1 MTSTTKS
8 RGFVPAIALA
18 MAFGVSAQAHAWTA
32 TSTSSFKSITSDG
45 QCGQGTI
52 TGSGGT
58 FNFNKPASAN
68 RCEAKGAKGIDPTK
82 GHTYTINWKF
92 KLSSTV
98 NNNAIF
104 QWKSYGSP
112 MTQNFPLV
120 LKVISNQL
128 VFQYTPSGGSSVQ
141 PSKTSITKGTT
152 YTVRLQI
159 RVSDSASTGW
169 VSYWLNGSQ
178 KLNQYKART
187 FDGSSVEPKWG
198 IYGASGTS
206 VTDTVSALTMN

>member
-1 MTSTTKS
+1 MRRIRTMTVTMM
-8 RGFVPAIALA
+8 A
-18 MAFGVSAQAHAWTA
+18 MAALCVYAASAEAWTA

-68 RCEAKGAKGIDPTK
+68 RCEAKGAKGIDPTR
-82 GHTYTINWKF
+82 GRTYTIDWKF
-92 KLSSTV
+92 KLNNTV

-112 MTQNFPLV
+112 MLQNFPLV
-120 LKVISNQL
+120 LKVISRQL
-128 VFQYTPSGGSSVQ
+128 VFQYTPPGGSSVQ
-141 PSKTSITKGTT
+141 PSKTNISANTT
-152 YTVRLQI
+152 YTVRVQI
-159 RVSDSASTGW
+159 YVSDSASAGW

-178 KLNQYKART
+178 KLNKYKART
-187 FDGSSVEPKWG
+187 FDGTSVEPKWG
-198 IYGASGTS
+198 IYGASGTQ
-206 VTDTVSALTMN
+206 VTDTVSSLTMN